1 MAKQPKSTPL
11 PKIVLGDGDHEKL
24 LGLSGSLSGKLA
36 EMADQIL
43 EELDRA
49 KVIPQE
55 QLPPSVVRMGSTV
68 SFETSDGAR
77 HRFTLVYPDMADIE
91 SGRISIL
98 TPIGAAL
105 IGLSEG
111 QSIPWRAR
119 DGRVLT
125 LTVLNVGQ
133 EV

>member
-1 MAKQPKSTPL
+1 MAKKPNSAPL
-11 PKIVLGDGDHEKL
+11 PKIVLGAGDHEKL

-49 KVIPQE
+49 KVVPQE
-55 QLPPSVVRMGSTV
+55 KLPPSVVRMGSIV

-111 QSIPWRAR
+111 QSIPWQAR

-125 LTVLNVGQ
+125 LTVLDVGQ
-133 EV
+133 EA

>member
-1 MAKQPKSTPL
+1 M
-11 PKIVLGDGDHEKL
+11 PKIVLGAGDHEKL

-49 KVIPQE
+49 KVVPQE
-55 QLPPSVVRMGSTV
+55 KLPPSVVRMGSIV

-111 QSIPWRAR
+111 QSIPWQAR

-125 LTVLNVGQ
+125 LTVLDVGQ
-133 EV
+133 EA